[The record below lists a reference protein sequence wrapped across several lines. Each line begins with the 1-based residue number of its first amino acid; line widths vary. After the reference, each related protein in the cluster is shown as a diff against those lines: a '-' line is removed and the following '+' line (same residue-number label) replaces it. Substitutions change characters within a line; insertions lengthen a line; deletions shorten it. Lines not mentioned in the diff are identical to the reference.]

1 MPSSNVAQDF
11 EDPEVSPSPFR
22 AAFGRARIEALSA
35 AGPARES
42 LGAEGVR
49 QRPEFRYRLLKRR
62 GKRSAEED
70 AWNRLGRKGWELVGV
85 TSKHAAFKRRANGR
99 SSRP

>member
-11 EDPEVSPSPFR
+11 EDSEVSPSPFR

-49 QRPEFRYRLLKRR
+49 QRPEFMYRLLMRR
-62 GKRSAEED
+62 GMRSAEEA
-70 AWNRLGRKGWELVGV
+70 AWNWLGRKGWELVGV

>member
-1 MPSSNVAQDF
+1 MPSSSAAHDL
-11 EDPEVSPSPFR
+11 EDTEVPPSPFR
-22 AAFGRARIEALSA
+22 VAFGRARIEALSA
-35 AGPARES
+35 TGTARES
-42 LGAEGVR
+42 RGVEGAS

-62 GKRSAEED
+62 GKRSAEEA

-85 TSKHAAFKRRANGR
+85 TSKHAAFKRREVGR

>member
-1 MPSSNVAQDF
+1 MPSSNAAHDL
-11 EDPEVSPSPFR
+11 EDTEVPPSPFR
-22 AAFGRARIEALSA
+22 VAFGRARIEALSA
-35 AGPARES
+35 TGPARES
-42 LGAEGVR
+42 LGVEVATE
-49 QRPEFRYRLLKRR
+49 RPEFRYRLLKRR
-62 GKRSAEED
+62 GKRSAEEA

>member
-1 MPSSNVAQDF
+1 MPSLSAAQDF

-35 AGPARES
+35 TGPARES
-42 LGAEGVR
+42 LGAEGVG

-62 GKRSAEED
+62 GKRSAEEA
-70 AWNRLGRKGWELVGV
+70 AWNELGKKGWELVGV
-85 TSKHAAFKRRANGR
+85 TNTHAAFKRRASGR
-99 SSRP
+99 ISRP